1 MQQCQFLFSAVFCI
15 SEKLY
20 RKYSRNCMGQ
30 IASTIKSCNEDYA
43 RRRPEGGLPGV
54 QTPPRR
60 GQTLARAWVAS
71 GPTKAPPTMPLRLFN
86 LRFGK
91 TLDTQEKIHKKF
103 RSRRHQR
110 THLGRVLEL
119 FPAPCR
125 REKSLPETFFIAM
138 PASAMMC
145 E

>member
-1 MQQCQFLFSAVFCI
+1 MSVPVFSCFCI

-30 IASTIKSCNEDYA
+30 ITSIIKSRNEDCV
-43 RRRPEGGLPGV
+43 RRGPEGGQPGG

-71 GPTKAPPTMPLRLFN
+71 GPTRAPSTPPLRLFIP
-86 LRFGK
+86 RFGK
-91 TLDTQEKIHKKF
+91 TLDTREKFHEKLC
-103 RSRRHQR
+103 SRRHRR

-119 FPAPCR
+119 FSAPCR
-125 REKSLPETFFIAM
+125 REKSPPEAFFITM
-138 PASAMMC
+138 PASAPMC

>member
-1 MQQCQFLFSAVFCI
+1 M
-15 SEKLY
+15 
-20 RKYSRNCMGQ
+20 RQ
-30 IASTIKSCNEDYA
+30 IASIIKSRNEDYV
-43 RRRPEGGLPGV
+43 RRRPEGGLPGG
-54 QTPPRR
+54 QTPPGS

-71 GPTKAPPTMPLRLFN
+71 GPTRAPPTPPLRLFIP
-86 LRFGK
+86 RFGK
-91 TLDTQEKIHKKF
+91 TLDTQEKFHEKF
-103 RSRRHQR
+103 RSRRHQQ

-125 REKSLPETFFIAM
+125 REKSPPEAFFITM

>member
-1 MQQCQFLFSAVFCI
+1 
-15 SEKLY
+15 
-20 RKYSRNCMGQ
+20 MGQ
-30 IASTIKSCNEDYA
+30 IASIIKSRNEDCV
-43 RRRPEGGLPGV
+43 RRGNEGGQPAG

-71 GPTKAPPTMPLRLFN
+71 GPTRAPPTPPLRLFN
-86 LRFGK
+86 LHFGK
-91 TLDTQEKIHKKF
+91 TLGTREKIHENF
-103 RSRRHQR
+103 RSRHHQR

-125 REKSLPETFFIAM
+125 REKSPPEAFFIAM